1 MTAQRLQKIMA
12 MAGIASRRACEEVIL
27 AGRVTVDKVVVREL
41 GTKVDPSVQVVEVD
55 GVALVR
61 ERPVVFILNKPRGVI
76 CSVGD
81 PEGRP
86 TVLDL
91 LKDEQMRLY
100 PVGRLDFNTSGA
112 LLLTNDGELAHALTH
127 PKFGAEKRYL
137 IKFHGIVS
145 DAVLEIWRNG
155 VVLEDGTRTQRIRE
169 IARVE
174 ESDGGTWVHVVLKEG
189 KNRQIRRMADATGL
203 QVSKLK
209 RVAFAGITI
218 DGLPIGR
225 YRRLTPKELKTLL
238 DTYDIARRDFVNLDR
253 PRKPGT
259 VGRSVAR
266 DDEHKS
272 PRTRDRKPASATKKE
287 PARATEKKSAGNK
300 ERRPARATS
309 RERVSSSRP
318 AAAGTKR
325 EGRAVPP
332 RGRMSTG
339 KKSTRRA

>member
-27 AGRVTVDKVVVREL
+27 AGRVTVDGVVVREL
-41 GTKVDPSVQVVEVD
+41 GTKVDPSVQDVAVD

-189 KNRQIRRMADATGL
+189 KNRQIRRMAEATGL

-253 PRKPGT
+253 PRKTGA

-266 DDEHKS
+266 DDEHKD
-272 PRTRDRKPASATKKE
+272 PRTRDRKPT
-287 PARATEKKSAGNK
+287 RATEKMPAGSK

-318 AAAGTKR
+318 AGARTKS
-325 EGRAVPP
+325 EARAVTP
-332 RGRMSTG
+332 RSRISTG